1 MTIPAPTSAYRTQH
15 NASNNDAFQHA
26 SSRRGQHHKPLTEA
40 QQSARDA
47 QDNVRE
53 ALAQFHQDQPVA
65 RPPMMTRNISGKLGS
80 QGYSHTV
87 DFTKLPKVS
96 DVTFLKV
103 LNDLCYEYYRLPL
116 KALRGSASLLT
127 MLHEVTIVEIADT
140 KYLEA
145 QKILRWEDM
154 GLESGTDKDDG
165 KFFMSFN
172 IPECGEGQYFR
183 IVIGSLF
190 PTHQLVVP
198 ETPAAPR
205 YTY

>member
-1 MTIPAPTSAYRTQH
+1 MTIPAPTPAYRTEH
-15 NASNNDAFQHA
+15 NASNADAFQHA
-26 SSRRGQHHKPLTEA
+26 SSRRGQHHRPLTEA
-40 QQSARDA
+40 QQAAREA

-53 ALAQFHQDQPVA
+53 ALAQYNQDSSPRA
-65 RPPMMTRNISGKLGS
+65 PAMTRNISGKLGS

-103 LNDLCYEYYRLPL
+103 VNDLCYEYYRLSL
-116 KALRGSASLLT
+116 KALKGSASLMTL
-127 MLHEVTIVEIADT
+127 LKEVTIVEIADT

-145 QKILRWEDM
+145 QKILRWEEM
-154 GLESGTDKDDG
+154 GLESGNDADG
-165 KFFMSFN
+165 KFFVSFN
-172 IPECGEGQYFR
+172 VPECAEGQYFR

-190 PTHQLVVP
+190 PTHQLVIS
-198 ETPAAPR
+198 EAPAAPR

>member
-1 MTIPAPTSAYRTQH
+1 MTIPAPTPAYRTQH

-26 SSRRGQHHKPLTEA
+26 SSRRGHHHKPLTEA
-40 QQSARDA
+40 QQAARDA
-47 QDNVRE
+47 QDDVRE
-53 ALAQFHQDQPVA
+53 ALAKIHKGMSQREIV
-65 RPPMMTRNISGKLGS
+65 MSRNVSGKLGS

-116 KALRGSASLLT
+116 KALRGSASLMT
-127 MLHEVTIVEIADT
+127 MLREVTIVEIADT

-154 GLESGTDKDDG
+154 GLESGNDKDDG

-172 IPECGEGQYFR
+172 IPECGESQYFR